1 MGSGITMRRAPHEWP
16 ACWLRATF
24 PVVLGLGGLAGCALL
39 TEVATPELGPSLDSV
54 RQEVAQLRTETAQLG
69 ALFRGVEDG
78 VWARDAVLVQLDAAL
93 AQLGKRLQVLEKDT
107 PILKRPSGPRG
118 PLMAAGSDSGR
129 PSGHRLQVGMSPD
142 AVRARL
148 GAPISVEET
157 PHFVFWHYGPERS
170 VVFRRDTERV
180 QGWLG
185 FAAAHLE
192 NAFR

>member
-1 MGSGITMRRAPHEWP
+1 
-16 ACWLRATF
+16 
-24 PVVLGLGGLAGCALL
+24 
-39 TEVATPELGPSLDSV
+39 
-54 RQEVAQLRTETAQLG
+54 
-69 ALFRGVEDG
+69 
-78 VWARDAVLVQLDAAL
+78 
-93 AQLGKRLQVLEKDT
+93 
-107 PILKRPSGPRG
+107 
-118 PLMAAGSDSGR
+118 
-129 PSGHRLQVGMSPD
+129 MSPD